1 MGLPP
6 ALRNPVFWFWGLIS
20 VGAVSQLVLGLY
32 SHQSMAVSFI
42 VMAVGL
48 VGLARCHL
56 GRWIGVDPLVVA
68 ALTILTVALLAQPL
82 IAPDCARC
90 SGRAIRVLPLLWLMA
105 FAAHAAYAV
114 FTDVPAWASRWFKFL
129 SWGGGV
135 LVCLMLIELLGDA
148 AVYRWVVD
156 FPANE
161 AVGLS
166 RYNRAASLLALA
178 IWSWLGWVMLRPSRS
193 TAAPV
198 LVGMVLV
205 GLTAVLAL
213 GESTTSL
220 LALALGLTAAVL
232 AAAAPGWVLLAGT
245 LAQIA
250 VLAAGPW
257 PWAGWPARLNDSF
270 EQWPV
275 TLWHRFEIWDHG
287 ALAAAAK
294 PWFGWGFSGYREVPK
309 TLAPIETYRYFVEAP
324 THPHNVFLQLWVEL
338 GVWGALAGGL
348 VVLAVARAIWAGPR
362 SARPTGIAT
371 FAATATVAIAAY
383 GAWQASWLAIIGFVM
398 ISQAA
403 VAAIAAPRS

>member
-1 MGLPP
+1 MGLLPT
-6 ALRNPVFWFWGLIS
+6 LRNPVFWFWGFIL

-42 VMAVGL
+42 VMAVGF
-48 VGLARCHL
+48 VALARCHL
-56 GRWIGVDPLVVA
+56 GRWIGVDPLVMA
-68 ALTILTVALLAQPL
+68 ALTILTVALLAQPW

-114 FTDVPAWASRWFKFL
+114 FTNVPEWAGRWFKFL

-135 LVCLMLIELLGDA
+135 LFCLMLIELLGDA
-148 AVYRWVVD
+148 AVYRWVAN

-166 RYNRAASLLALA
+166 RYNRAASLLVLA
-178 IWSWLGWVMLRPSRS
+178 IWSWLGWVLLKPSRS
-193 TAAPV
+193 TAAPLLVAVV
-198 LVGMVLV
+198 LA

-220 LALALGLTAAVL
+220 LALAPGLTALVL

-257 PWAGWPARLNDSF
+257 PWIGWPARLNDSLGR
-270 EQWPV
+270 WPV

-287 ALAAAAK
+287 ALAAAAQ

-371 FAATATVAIAAY
+371 FVATATVAIAAY